1 MAQQTTHDHLEYL
14 FTYFRGKGVAPLEVM
29 TVGGFS
35 SGLFSGT
42 SGSPQ
47 LSLSSGGGD
56 STMRPG
62 INAGSGTQREALL
75 NEATTDEARGIV
87 YELYREG
94 ANVGDG
100 GTADAIREE
109 LATGN
114 PVGGRSHIQKG
125 RERLRQ
131 IERIL

>member
-1 MAQQTTHDHLEYL
+1 M
-14 FTYFRGKGVAPLEVM
+14 
-29 TVGGFS
+29 GGFS

-47 LSLSSGGGD
+47 LSLPDGGGD
-56 STMRPG
+56 STMQSG
-62 INAGSGTQREALL
+62 SNVGSGSQRETLL
-75 NEATTDEARGIV
+75 DEATTDEARRIIN
-87 YELYREG
+87 ELYREG

-114 PVGGRSHIQKG
+114 SVGGRSHIQKG

-131 IERIL
+131 IERILQRNPDHPDRALLERLRDDLRDALEGN